1 MSIGQVIVLAAIVG
15 AFVLFAV
22 TLAWGDYRT
31 QRLVR
36 RIGERDRGDAAL
48 PAAAT
53 AGKRKDDRAG
63 SAQAQSPKPSADRL
77 KDVA

>member
-22 TLAWGDYRT
+22 TLAWGDYHT
-31 QRLVR
+31 QRMVR
-36 RIGERDRGDAAL
+36 RIRERDRGDAAL
-48 PAAAT
+48 PAAA
-53 AGKRKDDRAG
+53 AAKRKDDRAG
-63 SAQAQSPKPSADRL
+63 AAQAQWPKPSADRL

>member
-1 MSIGQVIVLAAIVG
+1 MSIGQIIVLAAIVG

-22 TLAWGDYRT
+22 TLAWGDYRA

-36 RIGERDRGDAAL
+36 RIRERDGGDAAL

-53 AGKRKDDRAG
+53 AKRKDDRAG
-63 SAQAQSPKPSADRL
+63 AAQAQWPKPSDDRF
-77 KDVA
+77 KNVA